1 MRFVIVGAGR
11 VGLRTARAIKESD
24 HEVVL
29 VEPDPEGIARAREE
43 EFEVVEGD
51 GSRESVLEQADIASA
66 DAFGAL
72 TGDLNVNFAACMIAK
87 QHGCR
92 TVMRIDEDYRE
103 GIYREYADE
112 VDEVIYPER
121 LGALVAKNA
130 LVGGNIRA
138 IADVEQNLQL
148 VELTITESSPMKGYT
163 LSELELPA
171 RTRLLAFGKE
181 GARLMLPTPDETLD
195 LGDHLVVLSDSE
207 KLDDVRSLIV
217 GETGRA
223 TAEGA

>member
-1 MRFVIVGAGR
+1 MKFVIVGFGR
-11 VGLRTARAIKESD
+11 VGMRTARTLWDEG
-24 HEVVL
+24 HEVV
-29 VEPDPEGIARAREE
+29 VIERDRERADRAKNED
-43 EFEVVEGD
+43 FAVIEGD
-51 GSRESVLEQADIASA
+51 GSDEQVLDQAGLEDTDAIAGLTSDINANFSA
-66 DAFGAL
+66 CVVGEA
-72 TGDLNVNFAACMIAK
+72 
-87 QHGCR
+87 HGCR
-92 TVMRIDEDYRE
+92 TVLRVDEEFSGDLYE
-103 GIYREYADE
+103 KYTGD

-181 GARLMLPTPDETLD
+181 GARLMLPTADETLD

-223 TAEGA
+223 AARGA

>member
-29 VEPDPEGIARAREE
+29 VEPDPEGVARAREE

-72 TGDLNVNFAACMIAK
+72 TGDLNINFAACMIAS

-103 GIYREYADE
+103 DIYREYADE

-121 LGALVAKNA
+121 LGALIAKNA

-148 VELTITESSPMKGYT
+148 VELTITESSPMKGYS

-171 RTRLLAFGKE
+171 RTRLLAFGK
-181 GARLMLPTPDETLD
+181 ADSRLRLPASDETLD
-195 LGDHLVVLSDSE
+195 LGDQLVVLSDSE
-207 KLDDVRSLIV
+207 KLGDVRSLIV

-223 TAEGA
+223 AAGGA

>member
-1 MRFVIVGAGR
+1 MRMTVRQPCCLAIMHAAKFT
-11 VGLRTARAIKESD
+11 LRSPVSAPNASAE
-24 HEVVL
+24 
-29 VEPDPEGIARAREE
+29 
-43 EFEVVEGD
+43 
-51 GSRESVLEQADIASA
+51 ADIASA

-72 TGDLNVNFAACMIAK
+72 TGDLNINFAACMIAK

-103 GIYREYADE
+103 EIYREYADE

-130 LVGGNIRA
+130 LVGGNIHA

-148 VELTITESSPMKGYT
+148 VELTITESSPMKGYS

-181 GARLMLPTPDETLD
+181 GARLMLPTADETLD

-223 TAEGA
+223 AARGA